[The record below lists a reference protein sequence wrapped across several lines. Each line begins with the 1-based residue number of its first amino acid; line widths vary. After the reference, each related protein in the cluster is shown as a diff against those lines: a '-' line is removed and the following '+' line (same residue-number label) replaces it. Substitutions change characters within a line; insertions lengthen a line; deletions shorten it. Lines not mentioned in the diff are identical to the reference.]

1 MEMEQL
7 AEHVGLESKEYK
19 GKSKLVMSRIVR
31 AKVEVELGQTENK
44 VEYLTELRNFIA
56 GTPPPLEKK
65 KKKTGQNEEES
76 VKQKMEYEALC
87 KQFEEIMESYKKKME
102 QASVKQEDTKSPKE
116 GNVSLVDVKTAL
128 RRDFKIMGVI
138 GGEEQ
143 KDRLSFVSLIR
154 QIDAGR
160 EKGYKGREIIDAVIR
175 AISPSLKLRSY
186 LETKKYTD
194 KMTQNKMY
202 IINYILWESEKIFFC
217 QLIRKTRITS

>member
-1 MEMEQL
+1 MWVWNQRNT
-7 AEHVGLESKEYK
+7 KERVSLSCR
-19 GKSKLVMSRIVR
+19 GSFVLKLKLNLDKRKI
-31 AKVEVELGQTENK
+31 KLNI
-44 VEYLTELRNFIA
+44 LRNFGILL
-56 GTPPPLEKK
+56 PERHHHSKKKKKK

-160 EKGYKGREIIDAVIR
+160 KKGYKGREIIDAVIR